1 MNSSV
6 VVIGAGMGGLAGAI
20 RLARAGFNVRVLE
33 ARSEPGGLASGVQ
46 HGSFSF
52 DAGPYI
58 LLDRP
63 GLEWSF
69 EMLGLD
75 RSSALPLLP
84 VKDIYDVQSPDGTSV
99 CFYSDLEKTAS
110 AFERRW
116 PGSGFRYKKYIREM
130 DRVSRSL
137 RPMLQVSR
145 PGLIDMV
152 RTGAWQHAP
161 FLFKSLDSVLR
172 AAQLPVPVA
181 DAIAIWTHVAGQATT
196 QAPSPMAFVPALM
209 HTVGAYYP
217 QGGIRSI
224 PKVLEN
230 AAKSAGVEFR
240 YGIKVKNIRSEGRRI
255 IGVET
260 GEGEFMPA
268 SAVLSN
274 ASAISTYLQLL
285 REPPASAEK
294 LARLPLQSPGVCAYL
309 AVRGSLVSPYLRFK
323 LDEGNRR
330 CRSLIQPAL
339 IDSPGHSQD
348 WFPIRLLAPMDYA
361 DAQRVG
367 PDGQLAHMDEFLE
380 EEWWKE
386 GFSEIRI
393 LAKRTP
399 HEWGSEFNLYADS
412 MNPVMTAE
420 FMRHGRISHRS
431 KSVRGLYLAGSST
444 HPGQWVSFCMISG
457 ILSANCIIED
467 LS

>member
-1 MNSSV
+1 MSSV
-6 VVIGAGMGGLAGAI
+6 VVIGAGMGGLAGSI
-20 RLARAGFNVRVLE
+20 RLAKAGFRVHVLE
-33 ARSEPGGLASGVQ
+33 ARSEPGGLASGIQ
-46 HGSFSF
+46 YGGFSF

-69 EMLGLD
+69 DMLGLD
-75 RSSALPLLP
+75 QSTTLPLLP
-84 VKDIYDVQSPDGTSV
+84 IQDIYDVQSVDGTSV

-110 AFERRW
+110 AFEKRW
-116 PGSGFRYKKYIREM
+116 PGSGIRYKKFIREM
-130 DRVSRSL
+130 DRISRSL
-137 RPMLQVSR
+137 RPMLQISH
-145 PGLIDMV
+145 PGISDMI
-152 RTGAWQHAP
+152 RSGAWRQAP
-161 FLFKSLDSVLR
+161 FLLKTLASVLR
-172 AAQLPVPVA
+172 AAQLPVPVS
-181 DAIAIWTHVAGQATT
+181 DAIAIWTHVAGQPT
-196 QAPSPMAFVPALM
+196 QHAPSPMAFVPALM
-209 HTVGAYYP
+209 HSVGAFYP

-224 PKVLEN
+224 PRVLETE
-230 AAKSAGVEFR
+230 AISAGVEFR
-240 YGIKVKNIRSEGRRI
+240 YGVRVKNIRSEGGRI

-260 GEGEFMPA
+260 TDREFMPA

-274 ASAISTYLQLL
+274 ASAISSYLQLL
-285 REPPASAEK
+285 REPPPSAYK
-294 LARLPLQSPGVCAYL
+294 LTRLPLQSPGVCAYV
-309 AVRGSLVSPYLRFK
+309 AARGGMIPPYLRFK

-339 IDSPGHSQD
+339 IDSSSRSQD
-348 WFPIRLLAPMDYA
+348 WFPVRLLAPMDYA
-361 DAQRVG
+361 AAQRAG
-367 PDGQLAHMDEFLE
+367 PDGQVEHLETVLA

-386 GFSEIRI
+386 RFPEIRV

-399 HEWGSEFNLYADS
+399 HQWGSEFNLYADS

-420 FMRHGRISHRS
+420 FMRRGRISHRS

>member
-1 MNSSV
+1 MSCV
-6 VVIGAGMGGLAGAI
+6 VVIGAGMGGLAGSI
-20 RLARAGFNVRVLE
+20 RLAKAGFRVRVLE
-33 ARSEPGGLASGVQ
+33 ARSEPGGLASGIQ
-46 HGSFSF
+46 YDGFSF

-69 EMLGLD
+69 DMLGLD
-75 RSSALPLLP
+75 QSSTLPLLP
-84 VKDIYDVQSPDGTSV
+84 IQDIYDVQSADGTSV

-110 AFERRW
+110 AFETRW
-116 PGSGFRYKKYIREM
+116 AGSGIRYKKFIHEM
-130 DRVSRSL
+130 DRISRSL
-137 RPMLQVSR
+137 RPMLQISH
-145 PGLIDMV
+145 PGISDMI
-152 RTGAWQHAP
+152 RSGAWRQAP
-161 FLFKSLDSVLR
+161 FLLKSLASVLR
-172 AAQLPVPVA
+172 AAQLPVPVS
-181 DAIAIWTHVAGQATT
+181 DAIAIWTHVAGQPT
-196 QAPSPMAFVPALM
+196 QHAPSPMAFVPALM
-209 HTVGAYYP
+209 HTVGAFYP

-224 PKVLEN
+224 PRVLET
-230 AAKSAGVEFR
+230 AAISAGVEFR
-240 YGIKVKNIRSEGRRI
+240 YGAKVKNIRSEGGRI

-260 GEGEFMPA
+260 SDCEFMPA

-274 ASAISTYLQLL
+274 ASAISSYLQLL
-285 REPPASAEK
+285 GEPPPSAYK
-294 LARLPLQSPGVCAYL
+294 LTRLPLQSPGVCAYV
-309 AVRGSLVSPYLRFK
+309 AVRGCMVPPYLRFK

-339 IDSPGHSQD
+339 IDSSSHSQD
-348 WFPIRLLAPMDYA
+348 WFPVRLLAPMDYA
-361 DAQRVG
+361 DAQRAG
-367 PDGQLAHMDEFLE
+367 QDGQLEHLE
-380 EEWWKE
+380 RLLAEEWWKE
-386 GFSEIRI
+386 GFLEIRV

-399 HEWGSEFNLYADS
+399 HQWGSEFNLYADS

-420 FMRHGRISHRS
+420 FMRRGRISHRS

>member
-1 MNSSV
+1 
-6 VVIGAGMGGLAGAI
+6 
-20 RLARAGFNVRVLE
+20 
-33 ARSEPGGLASGVQ
+33 
-46 HGSFSF
+46 
-52 DAGPYI
+52 
-58 LLDRP
+58 
-63 GLEWSF
+63 
-69 EMLGLD
+69 
-75 RSSALPLLP
+75 
-84 VKDIYDVQSPDGTSV
+84 
-99 CFYSDLEKTAS
+99 
-110 AFERRW
+110 
-116 PGSGFRYKKYIREM
+116 
-130 DRVSRSL
+130 
-137 RPMLQVSR
+137 
-145 PGLIDMV
+145 
-152 RTGAWQHAP
+152 
-161 FLFKSLDSVLR
+161 
-172 AAQLPVPVA
+172 
-181 DAIAIWTHVAGQATT
+181 
-196 QAPSPMAFVPALM
+196 MAFVPALM

>member
-1 MNSSV
+1 
-6 VVIGAGMGGLAGAI
+6 MGGLASSI
-20 RLARAGFNVRVLE
+20 RLARAGFQVQVLE

-46 HGSFSF
+46 HGGFSF

-63 GLEWSF
+63 GLDWSF

-75 RSSALPLLP
+75 RSAVLPLLP
-84 VKDIYDVQSPDGTSV
+84 IKDIYEVQSANGTSV
-99 CFYSDLEKTAS
+99 CFYSDLEKTAA
-110 AFERRW
+110 AFEKRW
-116 PGSGFRYKKYIREM
+116 SGSGVRYKNYIREM
-130 DRVSRSL
+130 DHISRAL
-137 RPMLQVSR
+137 RPMLQISH
-145 PGLIDMV
+145 PGILDMI
-152 RTGAWQHAP
+152 RSGAWQQAP
-161 FLFKSLDSVLR
+161 FLLKNLASVLR
-172 AAQLPVPVA
+172 TAQLPGPVA

-224 PKVLEN
+224 PKVLEG
-230 AAKSAGVEFR
+230 AAIAAGVKFR
-240 YGIKVKNIRSEGRRI
+240 YGAKVKSIRNEGRSI
-255 IGVET
+255 VGVET
-260 GEGEFMPA
+260 SDGEFLPA
-268 SAVLSN
+268 AAVLSN
-274 ASAISTYLQLL
+274 ASAIGTYLRLL
-285 REPPASAEK
+285 REPPAGADK
-294 LARLPLQSPGVCAYL
+294 LTRLPLQSPGVCAYL
-309 AVRGSLVSPYLRFK
+309 AVRGRMVPPYLRFK

-339 IDSPGHSQD
+339 IDSPDDSQD

-361 DAQRVG
+361 DAQRAG
-367 PDGQLAHMDEFLE
+367 PDGQLEHLEKFLV

-386 GFSEIRI
+386 GFLEIRV

-399 HEWGSEFNLYADS
+399 HQWGSEFNLYADS

-431 KSVRGLYLAGSST
+431 KSFRGLYLAGSST

>member
-20 RLARAGFNVRVLE
+20 RLAKAGFNVQVLE
-33 ARSEPGGLASGVQ
+33 ARSEAGGLASGVQ
-46 HGSFSF
+46 HGGFSF

-84 VKDIYDVQSPDGTSV
+84 VKDIYDVQFADGTSV
-99 CFYSDLEKTAS
+99 CFYSDLEKTAT
-110 AFERRW
+110 AFENRW
-116 PGSGFRYKKYIREM
+116 PGSGIRYKNYIRKM

-137 RPMLQVSR
+137 RPMLKVSH
-145 PGLIDMV
+145 PGILDMIGS
-152 RTGAWQHAP
+152 GAWQHVP
-161 FLFKSLDSVLR
+161 FLLKSLASVLR
-172 AAQLPVPVA
+172 TAQLPVQVA
-181 DAIAIWTHVAGQATT
+181 DAIAIWTHVAGQTTT

-217 QGGIRSI
+217 RGGIRII
-224 PKVLEN
+224 PKILES
-230 AAKSAGVEFR
+230 AAISAGVEFR
-240 YGIKVKNIRSEGRRI
+240 YGIRAKNIQSEGRRI
-255 IGVET
+255 VGVET
-260 GEGEFMPA
+260 TEGEFIAA

-285 REPPASAEK
+285 REPPANAGK

-309 AVRGSLVSPYLRFK
+309 AVRGRMAPPYLRFR

-339 IDSPGHSQD
+339 VDSSIHSQD
-348 WFPIRLLAPMDYA
+348 WFPVRLLAPMNYA
-361 DAQRVG
+361 DAQNTG
-367 PDGQLAHMDEFLE
+367 PEGQLEHLDRILA

-386 GFSEIRI
+386 GFSEIRV

-399 HEWGSEFNLYADS
+399 HQWGSEFNLYADS

-420 FMRHGRISHRS
+420 FMRQGRISHRS
-431 KSVRGLYLAGSST
+431 KSIRGLYLAGSST

-467 LS
+467 LD